1 MEKYGTAATL
11 IEPGRTGIRSPAMR
25 VLRAACVVGGLAQ
38 SLTGAAGAL
47 LAHEMTGSASA
58 AGLPQAVLVAGSAAA
73 AAIASRLAVPFG
85 RRLTLASSAA
95 AATAGSIVVVAGA
108 LASSLLLVLGGCAL
122 LGAGTAAVML
132 IRYAAA
138 EQVPESLRPKAMAS
152 VLTATTMGAVAGPN
166 LLGPAGRAAEHL
178 DLPGLA
184 GPFVCGGAAFA
195 ITVVM
200 LLTGLRSAPPPMIDP
215 AVKGAVGRSSSAAPG
230 LAVLTLSNLVMVGVM
245 TMAPV
250 QMSHHG
256 GGLGLIGLVIS
267 VHIIGMF
274 APSALSAL
282 LVERWGATATAV
294 LAGCAMA
301 GACAVAAAV
310 ASSHWMLAIA
320 MAALGVAWNLGLV
333 SGSAMLTASVPRD
346 VRVRREGLG
355 EVGMGVAAAVGGL
368 ACGPLVAYGGYVA
381 LAMAGA
387 VAAAFIPTLATSA
400 LGGRRA
406 RPIRLRPRPE

>member
-1 MEKYGTAATL
+1 MQKYGTAATL
-11 IEPGRTGIRSPAMR
+11 DESDRADMRSPAMR
-25 VLRAACVVGGLAQ
+25 TLRAACAVGGLAQ

-47 LAHEMTGSASA
+47 LALEMTGSASS
-58 AGLPQAVLVAGSAAA
+58 AGLPQTVLVAGSALA

-85 RRLTLASSAA
+85 RRRTLASGAA
-95 AATAGSIVVVAGA
+95 AATAGSAVVATGA
-108 LASSLLLVLGGCAL
+108 LVSSLALVLGGCAL
-122 LGAGTAAVML
+122 LGAGTAVVML

-152 VLTATTMGAVAGPN
+152 VLTATTIGAVAGPN
-166 LLGPAGRAAEHL
+166 LLAPASRAAEHF

-184 GPFVCGGAAFA
+184 GPFLLGGSAFA
-195 ITVVM
+195 LTVAM
-200 LLTGLRSAPPPMIDP
+200 LLAGLRSAPPPVLEP
-215 AVKGAVGRSSSAAPG
+215 APKTEPGRFHSATTG

-250 QMSHHG
+250 QMSGHG

-282 LVERWGATATAV
+282 LVQRIGAAPTAA

-301 GACAVAAAV
+301 AACAFAAAA
-310 ASSHWMLAIA
+310 ASSHWALGIA
-320 MAALGVAWNLGLV
+320 MAALGVGWNLGLV
-333 SGSAMLTASVPRD
+333 SGSAMLTASVPRE
-346 VRVRREGLG
+346 VRVKREGLG
-355 EVGMGVAAAVGGL
+355 EVGMGAAAAAGGL
-368 ACGPLVAYGGYVA
+368 ACGPLVASGGYVA

-387 VAAAFIPTLATSA
+387 VAAALIPTLAVSA
-400 LGGRRA
+400 TPK
-406 RPIRLRPRPE
+406 RPD